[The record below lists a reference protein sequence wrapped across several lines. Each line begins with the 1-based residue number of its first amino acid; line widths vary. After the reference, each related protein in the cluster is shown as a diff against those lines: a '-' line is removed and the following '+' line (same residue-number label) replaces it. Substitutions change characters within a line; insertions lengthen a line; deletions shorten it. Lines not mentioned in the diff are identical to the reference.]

1 MPANATV
8 DPNPI
13 SPYTWSVTGSDPDG
27 ILGTPLEYSLVS
39 VVPTPANGFTV
50 DPTSGEISWL

>member
-1 MPANATV
+1 MMDVILLECYNNDGPFLTMPANATV

-27 ILGTPLEYSLVS
+27 ILGTPLL
-39 VVPTPANGFTV
+39 
-50 DPTSGEISWL
+50 